1 MTTENEKLVYIVTR
15 AGDEPEQSVTPF
27 ALANAA
33 LAMDVE
39 AVVILLGYAV
49 LLAKKGYAET
59 VFAPKRPPMK
69 KLIDDFL
76 SYGGKILV
84 CLPCIQGREIEPSD
98 LIEGV
103 ETVHAGRV
111 TQETLSAKN
120 VISL

>member
-1 MTTENEKLVYIVTR
+1 MTTENEKIVYIITR
-15 AGDEPEQSVTPF
+15 AGDDPELSVSPF
-27 ALANAA
+27 AMANAA

-39 AVVILLGYAV
+39 AVIFLLGYAV

-76 SYGGKILV
+76 SYGGKLLV
-84 CLPCIQGREIEPSD
+84 CLPCTQGREIEASD
-98 LIEGV
+98 LIEGA
-103 ETVHAGRV
+103 ETVHAGRF
-111 TQETLSAKN
+111 TQEILSAKN